1 MVAVCGVAVV
11 TAALICALSVLNG
24 FSDLSAK
31 LFSYLDPEIH
41 ISPRTGKVFNPEDAR
56 VQTVCRLPE
65 VEHYSEVLQDYAFVC
80 YGERQEIGVI
90 KGVDAAYRQMTAID
104 SVLVDGRFALREDVV
119 DYATLGMGLAYSLG
133 IKVGFVSPVAIY
145 AAKRNEEVNMANPA
159 ASSLV
164 EYAYIGGIFRINQQ
178 VYDDSY
184 VIVPIEL
191 ARSLFRY
198 ETEVS
203 SLELKLAPSAH
214 PASVKKK
221 IRNILGNDYVVRDRY
236 EQQEEAFR
244 MMQVEKTMIFL
255 ILCFILAI
263 ALFNVIG
270 SLSMLMIEKQ
280 EDVKT
285 LRNMGADKKLVKRI
299 FVFEGWMI
307 SGFGAFAGIIA
318 GLILCMLQMR
328 FGFIRLDQGGG
339 TFIIDV
345 YPVQVIAGD
354 IAGVFSTVLAIGFFS
369 SWYAVKLNKN
379 D

>member
-133 IKVGFVSPVAIY
+133 IRVGFVSPVAIY